1 MAEQRV
7 NQYTSV
13 STAQSET
20 ASTVIHCQHSSPP
33 EANHTCH
40 HIETQSCSDENLP
53 PLLFQLDPPTAP
65 STTPIPNLVENGQE
79 VKDHDGAVIR
89 DFPFLPRYISK
100 RPLAWQ
106 LEYWMR
112 LDSRL
117 TYRDIKARMTV
128 EKADLPS
135 DNSLNMRRE
144 REARAPLGLSCWT
157 IRRGAVTRAEIERV
171 EKLNR
176 EQVRLNTTM
185 DVEYSDKLADERAAV
200 PERLRARNLAGTPP
214 ACYPLDMFL
223 VNNLFHVPSTRLAE
237 ALALH
242 EQLLEAVANSNV
254 NNWRELPLDQLPPS
268 WDRRRGNNRRADAT
282 APDDASREAA
292 PHQVQGTG
300 GQANPSPVGPND
312 NDQQVGIT
320 RLLNPSQGPAL
331 PGAATLNDQFTG
343 TGQTNISSGTA
354 GYHTW
359 EGVGDPQIP
368 AAVGFPNEFGYGFG
382 GMRHGLLGFRETFGS
397 DNDFG
402 YQPNPS
408 VTANPGVDQEGY
420 DPYIGHHLPA
430 SIPHNY
436 NPFGPQQQQEM
447 QPIVSSPQTTSPSGH
462 RQPGPSMA
470 QSDPQRSPGWMAPCS
485 DDMDVSTPVNQEQD
499 DEEFHRFNGS
509 GPHSIRQNPAHRLN
523 IDTDAIM
530 QRNDPFRR
538 LQERL
543 APVSSFEDFMEDEMG
558 Q

>member
-1 MAEQRV
+1 MAEQGT
-7 NQYTSV
+7 NQYTSL
-13 STAQSET
+13 
-20 ASTVIHCQHSSPP
+20 STVQSDSSAPD
-33 EANHTCH
+33 ANHTCH
-40 HIETQSCSDENLP
+40 HIETQNYSDENLP

-79 VKDHDGAVIR
+79 VNDYDGAVIR

-106 LEYWMR
+106 LEFWMR

-144 REARAPLGLSCWT
+144 REARTPLGLSCWT

-185 DVEYSDKLADERAAV
+185 DVEYSDKSADARTAV

-214 ACYPLDMFL
+214 ACYPWDMFL
-223 VNNLFHVPSTRLAE
+223 VNNRFHVPGTRLAE

-254 NNWRELPLDQLPPS
+254 NNWRELPRDQLPPS
-268 WDRRRGNNRRADAT
+268 WVRRRGNNRRTEGT
-282 APDDASREAA
+282 APNDASREAS

-300 GQANPSPVGPND
+300 AQANPSLVGPSDRTDND
-312 NDQQVGIT
+312 NDRQVGIT
-320 RLLNPSQGPAL
+320 RLLNPPHGPAL
-331 PGAATLNDQFTG
+331 PGAATRNDQFTG
-343 TGQTNISSGTA
+343 TGQTNISRCID
-354 GYHTW
+354 GYHPW
-359 EGVGDPQIP
+359 EGVNHGAPQIP
-368 AAVGFPNEFGYGFG
+368 ATMGFPTGLRYGFG
-382 GMRHGLLGFRETFGS
+382 GMGHGLPGFGETFGWT
-397 DNDFG
+397 NDFG

-408 VTANPGVDQEGY
+408 VTLEPGVNQEGD
-420 DPYIGHHLPA
+420 DPYVAHPLPA
-430 SIPHNY
+430 STPFNY
-436 NPFGPQQQQEM
+436 NTFGLQQQQQEM
-447 QPIVSSPQTTSPSGH
+447 QPIVSEPQTTSPNSH
-462 RQPGPSMA
+462 HQPGPSLP
-470 QSDPQRSPGWMAPCS
+470 QSDPRRSPGCMAPGS
-485 DDMDVSTPVNQEQD
+485 DDMDMSTPVNQGQHE
-499 DEEFHRFNGS
+499 EEFHRFNGS
-509 GPHSIRQNPAHRLN
+509 GPRSILQDPAHRLN
-523 IDTDAIM
+523 IDTDVIM